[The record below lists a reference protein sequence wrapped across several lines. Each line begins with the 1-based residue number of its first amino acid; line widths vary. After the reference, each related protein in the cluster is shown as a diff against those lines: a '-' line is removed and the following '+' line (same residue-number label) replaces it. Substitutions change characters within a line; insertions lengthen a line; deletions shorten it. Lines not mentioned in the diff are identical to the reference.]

1 MEYMWMPLRRYAD
14 FSGRSRRKE
23 YWYFH
28 LGLIGAFLVT
38 IILFGGS
45 GVLFDPYSAGSSV
58 TAVVVVIAALALIV
72 PSLAVQVRRF
82 HDQNL
87 SGWWVLL
94 GLVPYVGG
102 LVVFVF
108 MLLPGKPGS
117 NRFGPDPRGEN
128 LDDVFA

>member
-1 MEYMWMPLRRYAD
+1 MEYMWMPLRRYTD

-28 LGLIGAFLVT
+28 LAIIVVFVAVV
-38 IILFGGS
+38 ILFGGS
-45 GVLFDPYSAGSSV
+45 GVLFDPYSVGSSV
-58 TAVVVVIAALALIV
+58 TGVVVVIAALALVI

-102 LVVFVF
+102 LVVFIF
-108 MLLPGKPGS
+108 MLLPGKPGD
-117 NRFGPDPRGEN
+117 NRFGPDPRERVS
-128 LDDVFA
+128 DVFA